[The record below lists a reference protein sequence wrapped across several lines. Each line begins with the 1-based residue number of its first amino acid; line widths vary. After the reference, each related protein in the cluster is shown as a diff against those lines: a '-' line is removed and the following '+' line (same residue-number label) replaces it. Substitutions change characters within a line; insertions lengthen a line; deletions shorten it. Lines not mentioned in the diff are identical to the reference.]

1 MNLRPSG
8 YEPDELPG
16 CSTPRWCGCRCL
28 FGGTGGDLLSRA
40 LRRSTIG
47 AEVFHVR
54 VRDGIGC
61 FFLAIAARPSKQT
74 GPRGIV
80 ERGIVCRCMAK
91 AMQLYIHYTF
101 FERVL
106 KFLISRILA
115 FSRHVSEDEA
125 LAYRVIR
132 TSQLHALL
140 RFHTW
145 PIDVVVFH
153 DSQRDLIL
161 RLVSRLDAFSGYPF
175 PT

>member
-1 MNLRPSG
+1 M
-8 YEPDELPG
+8 
-16 CSTPRWCGCRCL
+16 CL

-61 FFLAIAARPSKQT
+61 FFLAIAASPSKQT
-74 GPRGIV
+74 GYGGIV
-80 ERGIVCRCMAK
+80 ERGIVCWLRAFGPWPR
-91 AMQLYIHYTF
+91 LI
-101 FERVL
+101 VL
-106 KFLISRILA
+106 FLRASSKVSEVWDRPDLRRI
-115 FSRHVSEDEA
+115 SEDEA

-132 TSQLHALL
+132 TGQLHALL
-140 RFHTW
+140 RFHTR